1 MKFSRTD
8 WHQVA
13 SIFECDLPDEEVI
26 NHFGSVQ
33 RLKEII
39 SHQEQ
44 QWGSDIEPMGE
55 PPTEEEEAL
64 LDEVLQNSERV
75 DDWWTDR
82 KGGYEVSY
90 SYED

>member
-8 WHQVA
+8 WHLVA

-26 NHFGSVQ
+26 KQFGSVQ

-55 PPTEEEEAL
+55 PPTEEENVL
-64 LDEVLQNSERV
+64 LDSILQDCERY

-82 KGGYEVSY
+82 KGGYEVTY
-90 SYED
+90 SYEK

>member
-26 NHFGSVQ
+26 KQFGSVQ

-55 PPTEEEEAL
+55 PPTEEENVL
-64 LDEVLQNSERV
+64 LDSILQDCERV

-90 SYED
+90 SYEK

>member
-13 SIFECDLPDEEVI
+13 SEFQCDLPDEEVI
-26 NHFGSVQ
+26 KQFGSVQ

-55 PPTEEEEAL
+55 PPTEEENVL
-64 LDEVLQNSERV
+64 LDSILQDCERY

-82 KGGYEVSY
+82 KGGYEVTY
-90 SYED
+90 SYEK

>member
-1 MKFSRTD
+1 MKFSRTE
-8 WHQVA
+8 WHQV
-13 SIFECDLPDEEVI
+13 SSEFECDLPDEEVI
-26 NHFGSVQ
+26 KQFGSVQ

-55 PPTEEEEAL
+55 PPTEEENVL
-64 LDEVLQNSERV
+64 LDSILQDCERY

-82 KGGYEVSY
+82 KGGYEVTY
-90 SYED
+90 SYEK

>member
-55 PPTEEEEAL
+55 PPTEEENAL
-64 LDEVLQNSERV
+64 LDSILQDCERY

-82 KGGYEVSY
+82 KGGYDVTY
-90 SYED
+90 RYEK

>member
-55 PPTEEEEAL
+55 PPTEEENVL
-64 LDEVLQNSERV
+64 LDSILQDCERY

-82 KGGYEVSY
+82 KGGYEVTY
-90 SYED
+90 SYEQ